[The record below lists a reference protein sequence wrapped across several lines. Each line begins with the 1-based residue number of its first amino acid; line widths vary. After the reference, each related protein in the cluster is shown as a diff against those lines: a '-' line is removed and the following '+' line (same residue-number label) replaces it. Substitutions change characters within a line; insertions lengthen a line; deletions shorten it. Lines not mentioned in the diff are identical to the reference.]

1 MSSGKQEFNEHAS
14 KRTTSMRF
22 ILSLV
27 ASVLTALTT
36 AASAGGQ
43 QPDRGFASSARARA
57 LPGAYQGRRDAE
69 RTDRFVY
76 KGKIGRDGR
85 FSLANVDG
93 SIVVTGGSGDEVSI
107 EAVKQARGN
116 QQDLNAV
123 DINVDARA
131 GHVDVQTRYRSRNVR
146 IAVSYTVTVPT
157 STSVELKSIS
167 GDVRVTDV
175 QGSVRVESIS
185 GNVTTSGTP
194 RLELAR
200 SISGDV
206 DLAGSG
212 DEGVLTASSVSGS
225 VRAKG
230 FKARSLEANTVSGDI
245 VLTDLICDRVGVQ
258 SISGN
263 VEFSGSFNR
272 NGRYDFN
279 SHSGDVRL
287 GLTDSTGFEFSA
299 NTFSGSVR
307 SDLPL
312 TFDGTGDRGGRRG
325 RQSFGGRAMRATFG
339 DGSAVLSIRTFSGN
353 IVISR
358 R

>member
-1 MSSGKQEFNEHAS
+1 M
-14 KRTTSMRF
+14 
-22 ILSLV
+22 
-27 ASVLTALTT
+27 ALT
-36 AASAGGQ
+36 AASSADGQ
-43 QPDRGFASSARARA
+43 QPGRDFASSARARA
-57 LPGAYQGRRDAE
+57 LPGAYQGRRDTE
-69 RTDRFVY
+69 RTDRFSY

-85 FSLANVDG
+85 FSLGNIDG
-93 SIVVTGGSGDEVSI
+93 SIVVTGGAGDEVSI
-107 EAVKQARGN
+107 EAVKQTRGS
-116 QQDLNAV
+116 QADLSAV
-123 DINVDARA
+123 DINVEARA

-146 IAVSYTVTVPT
+146 VAVSYTVTVPT
-157 STSVELKSIS
+157 STTLELKSIS

-175 QGSVRVESIS
+175 QGSVRAESIS
-185 GNVTTSGTP
+185 GDVTTSGTP

-200 SISGDV
+200 SISGNV

-212 DEGVLTASSVSGS
+212 DEGVLTASSVSGN
-225 VRAKG
+225 VRATG
-230 FKARSLEANTVSGDI
+230 FRARSLEANSVSGSI
-245 VLTDLICDRVGVQ
+245 FLTDVVCDRVGVQ

-263 VEFSGSFNR
+263 VEFSGNFNR

-287 GLTDSTGFEFSA
+287 GLSDMTGFQFTA

-312 TFDGTGDRGGRRG
+312 TLDGSGDRGGRRG

-339 DGSAVLSIRTFSGN
+339 DGSAVLTIRTFSGN
-353 IVISR
+353 IVIYR